1 MIRAGEGAHLLA
13 LVAELEALTFDAASA
28 ALEPLVED
36 LTRRQ
41 KVLDALAGI
50 DVSTVDAAT
59 RQDARDRLE
68 AVQRRD
74 AETLATLTRR
84 RDEILESIDDSGRAK
99 EAVRGY
105 RAASA
110 DERAPSRGA
119 F

>member
-1 MIRAGEGAHLLA
+1 VSRAGEGAQLLA

-41 KVLDALAGI
+41 KVLDTLAGF
-50 DVSTVDAAT
+50 DLSSVDSAT
-59 RQDARDRLE
+59 RQSARERLE

-74 AETLATLTRR
+74 AETVAALNRR

-105 RAASA
+105 RAAAA
-110 DERAPSRGA
+110 DEREPSRGA
-119 F
+119 L